1 MISKVCVTYQMDDL
15 EAAVAEL
22 KAGLAQG
29 ALLAAN
35 AVGLLMCYSDMD
47 VADFAAAASVAL
59 PFDVIGCTCI
69 ASLDGQHGFHEI
81 AACLLVLSAD
91 DCTFGVG
98 VSDAV
103 VPGEVAGQVGKA
115 YAAATNGMA
124 EAPGLI
130 IAIPPYNLDIML
142 DDFTNAFNQ
151 VAKGVPVVGGLPSF
165 NATGDVNATLRGGT
179 IYPDRLVMLA
189 IAGNIRPV
197 FSVQNVTA
205 SAVERKR
212 RVTEAKGNTVYRVG
226 PQTFVEYMMDIG
238 FPIDS
243 LTGNNDTIT
252 YVANPLLLEHVTLD
266 EGDDFSFVRTL
277 HKIDLDEGSGTAI
290 GEIPTGATLSIC
302 SLQKAD
308 IEKAAAIGMQDLKEK
323 MAAVAAGGYQFST
336 VLAISCIGRYLL
348 MLPNGETETNSM
360 LAALPQGVTL
370 AGFYG
375 YGEIGPLPMDAEV
388 MRTFAHNESLV
399 LCAL

>member
-1 MISKVCVTYQMDDL
+1 MISKVCVTYQLDDL
-15 EAAVAEL
+15 DAAVAEL

-29 ALLAAN
+29 APLASG

-47 VADFAAAASVAL
+47 VAAFAAAASAAL

-69 ASLDGQHGFHEI
+69 ASMDGKRGFHEI
-81 AACLLVLSAD
+81 AACLLVLSAE

-98 VSDAV
+98 VSGPVAPGAV
-103 VPGEVAGQVGKA
+103 AAQVEAA
-115 YAAATNGMA
+115 YAAATKDMA
-124 EAPGLI
+124 GAPGLV
-130 IAIPPYNLDIML
+130 IAIPPYNLGIML
-142 DDFTNAFNQ
+142 DDFTNAFNR

-165 NATGDVNATLRGGT
+165 NATGDVNATLHGGMA
-179 IYPDRLVMLA
+179 YPDRLVMLA

-212 RVTEAKGNTVYRVG
+212 RVTEARGNTVYRVG
-226 PQTFVEYMMDIG
+226 PQTFVEYMLDIG
-238 FPIDS
+238 FPMDS

-252 YVANPLLLEHVTLD
+252 YVSNPLLLEHVKLD
-266 EGDDFSFVRTL
+266 DGEDFSFVRTL

-290 GEIPTGATLSIC
+290 GEIPEGATLSIC
-302 SLQKAD
+302 ALQKAD
-308 IEKAAAIGMQDLKEK
+308 IERAAAIGMRDLRGK
-323 MAAVAAGGYQFST
+323 MAAVAAEGYQFST

-348 MLPNGETETNSM
+348 MLPNGETETNSL
-360 LAALPQGVTL
+360 LAELPEGITM

-375 YGEIGPLPMDAEV
+375 YGEIGPLPMDAKAV
-388 MRTFAHNESLV
+388 RTFAHNESLV